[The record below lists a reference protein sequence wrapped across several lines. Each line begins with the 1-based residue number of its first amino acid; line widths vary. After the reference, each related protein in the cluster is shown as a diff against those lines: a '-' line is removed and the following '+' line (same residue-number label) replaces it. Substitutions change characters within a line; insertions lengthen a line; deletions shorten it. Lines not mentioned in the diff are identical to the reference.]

1 MLYFEHIIILLLGL
15 SFGSFANVCINRL
28 PKNDSI
34 MTSSRCQHCGKPIP
48 YYDNIPIFSYLIL
61 RGNSRCCKK
70 EISVQYPI
78 IELVIALLSLLIFK
92 HFNFT
97 PDSLL
102 VFIFCFSLVVIFMT
116 DFKEFIIPNAITY
129 PIIIL
134 GIVINILN
142 INPFDLNLLDS
153 LIGGIFSA
161 FLFFIISKV
170 FLIVR
175 KKEGLGMGDV
185 KLIAMIGFWI
195 GIQSVLII
203 IIISS
208 LVGAIFGFIMVG
220 FKKLQIA
227 DYLPYG
233 CFISMAAGFVIYLD
247 LWVGLNIFKIM
258 AF

>member
-1 MLYFEHIIILLLGL
+1 MLYFEHIIVLLFGL

-28 PKNDSI
+28 PKDDSI
-34 MTSSRCQHCGKPIP
+34 ISSSRCQHCSKPIQ

-61 RGNSRCCKK
+61 RGKSRCCQKK
-70 EISVQYPI
+70 ISPQYPI
-78 IELVIALLSLLIFK
+78 IELVIALLALLIFNQ
-92 HFNFT
+92 FEFT
-97 PDSLL
+97 LDSLL
-102 VFIFCFSLVVIFMT
+102 VFIFCFSLVIIFMT
-116 DFKEFIIPNAITY
+116 DFKEFIIPNTITY

-134 GIVINILN
+134 GTVINILN
-142 INPFDLNLLDS
+142 LNPFEVNLLDS
-153 LIGGIFSA
+153 LIAGILSA

-185 KLIAMIGFWI
+185 KLIAMIGFWV
-195 GIQSVLII
+195 GIQSTLII

-208 LVGAIFGFIMVG
+208 LVGALFGLIMVG

-247 LWVGLNIFKIM
+247 LWVRLNIFQILT
-258 AF
+258 F